1 MCRLVIRVNRT
12 NPNRDASFIIEIMND
27 KNVTNKELLL
37 KIIDKVDG
45 LSSHVEDELRKRPT
59 RFELFGYV
67 GLVTTVV
74 YVLMI

>member
-1 MCRLVIRVNRT
+1 
-12 NPNRDASFIIEIMND
+12 MND

-59 RFELFGYV
+59 RFELFGYA

-74 YVLMI
+74 YVLMIWGNYGQIERILERCRD

>member
-1 MCRLVIRVNRT
+1 
-12 NPNRDASFIIEIMND
+12 MND

-59 RFELFGYV
+59 RFELFGYA
-67 GLVTTVV
+67 GLGTTVV

>member
-1 MCRLVIRVNRT
+1 MCRLVIRINRT
-12 NPNRDASFIIEIMND
+12 NLNKDASFIIEIMND

-59 RFELFGYV
+59 RFELFGYA

>member
-1 MCRLVIRVNRT
+1 M
-12 NPNRDASFIIEIMND
+12 SFIIEIMND

-37 KIIDKVDG
+37 KIIDKVDS

-59 RFELFGYV
+59 RFELFGDA

>member
-1 MCRLVIRVNRT
+1 
-12 NPNRDASFIIEIMND
+12 MND

-59 RFELFGYV
+59 RFELFGYA
-67 GLVTTVV
+67 GLVTTAI